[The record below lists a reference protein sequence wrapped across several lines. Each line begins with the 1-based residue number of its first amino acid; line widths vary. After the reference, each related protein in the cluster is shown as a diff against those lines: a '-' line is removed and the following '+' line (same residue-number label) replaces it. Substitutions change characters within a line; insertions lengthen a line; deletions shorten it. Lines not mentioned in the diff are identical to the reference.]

1 MRVPQVSERI
11 KEAPAQGKTIF
22 EYADGSNAARDYMRI
37 VDRLV
42 WGREADDGQ
51 SAADEVDSVPSAR
64 VASA

>member
-1 MRVPQVSERI
+1 MKI

-42 WGREADDGQ
+42 YGRETEGGESANDDVESSQ
-51 SAADEVDSVPSAR
+51 SAR